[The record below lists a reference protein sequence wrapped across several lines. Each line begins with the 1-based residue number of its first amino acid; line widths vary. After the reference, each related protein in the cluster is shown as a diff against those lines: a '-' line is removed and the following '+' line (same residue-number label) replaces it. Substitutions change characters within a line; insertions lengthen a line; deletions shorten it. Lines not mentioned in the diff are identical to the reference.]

1 MPQAD
6 ALPTAPRVRLD
17 VTQEIIDTSCRA
29 DSSHCM
35 IADAVREA
43 APWARN
49 VTVDIQTI
57 RFSDPERDVR
67 YVYLTPRI
75 AQLALLDFDAGIP
88 SEPFSV
94 ILQRSQAHV
103 SWMRRGGSKDGG
115 SMNDAQLAAVR
126 KNIQHA
132 REVNP
137 KNIAVR
143 DDGDHERIT
152 RAGGR
157 TPPVGALAT
166 GNTGRSRSGDIPTAR
181 RRAYGLRAM
190 HNYRKST

>member
-1 MPQAD
+1 MPQAGV
-6 ALPTAPRVRLD
+6 LPAAPRVRLE

-35 IADAVREA
+35 VADAVRQA

-49 VTVDIQTI
+49 ITVDIQTI

-94 ILQRSQAHV
+94 VLQRSQAHV
-103 SWMRRGGSKDGG
+103 SWMRRGTGSKGGG
-115 SMNDAQLAAVR
+115 SMNEAQLAAVR
-126 KNIQHA
+126 KNMAHA

-152 RAGGR
+152 RSGGK
-157 TPPVGALAT
+157 TPPVGPLAT
-166 GNTGRSRSGDIPTAR
+166 GRSGRTRNGDVPTAR
-181 RRAYGLRAM
+181 RRTYGLRAM
-190 HNYRKST
+190 DRRGSE